1 MIDAQYI
8 AKLRKN
14 QGWTQAQMAAALGI
28 SRATYIA
35 LEKMGSPNL
44 TLNQVSNLANRLGV
58 GTTDIISENILNEE
72 KYTEVLLNM
81 LKYGADDDGQMTKT
95 KLAKLIYLADFAWF
109 YSQLEPMTGAQ
120 YRRLDQGPV
129 PNHYFRAIDE
139 LFLDGKINILFKDNS
154 QLISLSDTGQQFQSK
169 ILNTQEQQLI
179 QKIAQKW
186 KGKRTSEIVDFTHQ
200 QLPYQICNPGEV
212 IPYEL
217 ITQQDPDYVY

>member
-1 MIDAQYI
+1 MHNTLPSCVKTKVDSSPNGC
-8 AKLRKN
+8 RS
-14 QGWTQAQMAAALGI
+14 GI

-35 LEKMGSPNL
+35 LKTVVPLNL
-44 TLNQVSNLANRLGV
+44 ELLAIWP
-58 GTTDIISENILNEE
+58 TDSVLVLRYHFRKHLKRR
-72 KYTEVLLNM
+72 KYTEVLLNILNM
-81 LKYGADDDGQMTKT
+81 VDDDGQMTKT

-154 QLISLSDTGQQFQSK
+154 QLISLSNTGQQFQSK
-169 ILNTQEQQLI
+169 ILNAQEQQLI